1 MQAFARGEID
11 VLVATTVVEVGVDVP
26 NASTMVILEADRFG
40 VSQLHQLRGRVGR
53 GDKQSYA
60 ILVANP
66 KTETGKKR
74 MKIMTETT
82 DGFALAEADLK
93 MRGSGE
99 IFGTRQSG
107 IPEFQVADIVEDY
120 NILEEARRVASQIVS
135 NPNWRQEPQWQII
148 TQNLKDKGN
157 FD

>member
-1 MQAFARGEID
+1 
-11 VLVATTVVEVGVDVP
+11 
-26 NASTMVILEADRFG
+26 
-40 VSQLHQLRGRVGR
+40 
-53 GDKQSYA
+53 
-60 ILVANP
+60 
-66 KTETGKKR
+66 

>member
-1 MQAFARGEID
+1 
-11 VLVATTVVEVGVDVP
+11 
-26 NASTMVILEADRFG
+26 
-40 VSQLHQLRGRVGR
+40 
-53 GDKQSYA
+53 
-60 ILVANP
+60 
-66 KTETGKKR
+66 

-82 DGFALAEADLK
+82 DGFVLAEADLK

-135 NPNWRQEPQWQII
+135 EKDWQTIHNGKLLAKI
-148 TQNLKDKGN
+148 SKTKELSIKVYESFLQG
-157 FD
+157 